1 MVQADSEKPLQQNL
15 VGLWIRQ
22 KYQSKKRVFDLCDV
36 DVMGCSKVH
45 GGSCRKSSRARQ
57 DLLRCM
63 GHRWLER
70 NIICVGATLG
80 CLEAPRWTW
89 GLQLLRQAEGESLEI
104 SHSVDRFGEW
114 FGEGNQFVAGIS
126 LQRRELPFPRRGT
139 CEWEEWNPVTEVV
152 LTIAQLTCVWVNE
165 CKLSRM
171 EIEIVACNVLIQIV
185 HKLCTTPHALAFPFL
200 RSRHHQLR
208 HLHLRVPRQ
217 NQMAGDLQG
226 ATRIPPSASSNHF
239 EAFWR
244 IILMPLYRN
253 CRSLCLLHGLGKAAR
268 GVVVFSS
275 WIWASAA
282 SAASAAAT
290 SASPESSTWY
300 RATQRWAAS
309 RASRASMPQ
318 RQRQPRGTKRSRCC
332 TKCIEVPC
340 SAAHAVGSSKKGLE
354 AGAPLMQKL
363 GTTWNNHLKH
373 YWNTCSH
380 TLWGN
385 GQSKVWRM
393 S

>member
-1 MVQADSEKPLQQNL
+1 M
-15 VGLWIRQ
+15 R
-22 KYQSKKRVFDLCDV
+22 RVEPC
-36 DVMGCSKVH
+36 H
-45 GGSCRKSSRARQ
+45 RSSA
-57 DLLRCM
+57 
-63 GHRWLER
+63 H
-70 NIICVGATLG
+70 N
-80 CLEAPRWTW
+80 
-89 GLQLLRQAEGESLEI
+89 
-104 SHSVDRFGEW
+104 
-114 FGEGNQFVAGIS
+114 
-126 LQRRELPFPRRGT
+126 
-139 CEWEEWNPVTEVV
+139 
-152 LTIAQLTCVWVNE
+152 AQLTCVWVNE

-217 NQMAGDLQG
+217 HQMAGDLQG
-226 ATRIPPSASSNHF
+226 ATRIPPSASSNQF
-239 EAFWR
+239 EAIWR
-244 IILMPLYRN
+244 IILMPLCRN

-290 SASPESSTWY
+290 SASPGSSTWC

-309 RASRASMPQ
+309 RASMPRPQ
-318 RQRQPRGTKRSRCC
+318 RQPCGTKRSRCC
-332 TKCIEVPC
+332 TKCIEVHC

-363 GTTWNNHLKH
+363 GTTAWNTIETLLKH
-373 YWNTCSH
+373 LLTH
-380 TLWGN
+380 TLI
-385 GQSKVWRM
+385 Q
-393 S
+393 